1 MFPSKISPTNSPF
14 LLIVG
19 EPEFPPIMS
28 SVETKLKGVFRSTAD
43 FFSSHR
49 GGKLY
54 GNSDLNCVER
64 AYRPPSVVKGATFL
78 PFSIYPLTARYAR
91 RKVKVAPG

>member
-1 MFPSKISPTNSPF
+1 MLPSKISPTNSPF

-19 EPEFPPIMS
+19 EPELPPMMS
-28 SVETKLKGVFRSTAD
+28 SVETKLNGVFRSTAD
-43 FFSSHR
+43 FFSSQR

-64 AYRPPSVVKGATFL
+64 SYRPPSVVKGETFL
-78 PFSIYPLTARYAR
+78 PFSIYPLTAPYDR
-91 RKVKVAPG
+91 RKVKVASG